1 MPDLGHLVR
10 TSNPLSLVLVPWIL
24 AAVLGGLVLAPLVAL
39 AIGRIARSP
48 SASEGM
54 QNFWRR
60 YRTWLLLAP
69 ALILPILWCP
79 LAAMVLVLAASLV
92 CYREFA
98 RATGLFRFRLQSALV
113 TLGIFLAFFAAADH
127 WPGLFFAL
135 PPLML
140 TLLAGVGVLPD
151 EPKGYL
157 QRVALAAVAFL
168 LFGSG
173 LGHLALFANDPRS
186 RELLCTI
193 LFCTQLSDI
202 AAYVCGKA
210 LGRRKLFPNTSP
222 HKTAAGHLGALLVV
236 TPLAAV
242 LFHLVFRDTPLASPR
257 HALTLALILALGAQL
272 GDLVLS
278 SFKRDL
284 NLKDMAATLPGHGGF
299 LDRFNS
305 VLLVAPA
312 LYHYANWILPTAKDL
327 PKHTILNA
335 LGL

>member
-10 TSNPLSLVLVPWIL
+10 TSNPLDLAVVPWIL
-24 AAVLGGLVLAPLVAL
+24 AAVLAGMVLAPLLAL
-39 AIGRIARSP
+39 VYGRLARP
-48 SASEGM
+48 SQDASKD
-54 QNFWRR
+54 FWCR

-69 ALILPILWCP
+69 ALLLPILLCP
-79 LAAMVLVLAASLV
+79 LAAMVLVLAASLI

-98 RATGLFRFRLQSALV
+98 RASGLFRFRLQSALV
-113 TLGIFLAFFAAADH
+113 ALGIFLAFLASVDH

-140 TLLAGVGVLPD
+140 TVLAAVSVLAD

-173 LGHLALFANDPRS
+173 LGHLSLFANAPRS

-202 AAYVCGKA
+202 AAYCCGTI
-210 LGRRKLFPNTSP
+210 LGRRKFFPNTSP
-222 HKTAAGHLGALLVV
+222 HKTVAGHVGALLVV
-236 TPLAAV
+236 TPLAV
-242 LFHLVFRDTPLASPR
+242 FLFHEIFRGTALDTPR
-257 HALTLALILALGAQL
+257 HTIALALILAAGAQL

-278 SFKRDL
+278 SIKRDL

-312 LYHYANWILPTAKDL
+312 LYHYVNWIVPVAKGL
-327 PKHTILNA
+327 PKHTLLNA